1 MARYFIHILDGK
13 LVRDEDGEDLAD
25 LAAARTVAL
34 RTLGETLRSR
44 EDRFW
49 EDGSLRIFVENET
62 GELVVDVEARNLIS
76 RT

>member
-13 LVRDEDGEDLAD
+13 LVRDEEGEDLRD
-25 LAAARTVAL
+25 LASARTVAL

-49 EDGSLRIFVENET
+49 EDGSLRIFVEDEAGAT
-62 GELVVDVEARNLIS
+62 VVNIEVRDLLTPV
-76 RT
+76 